1 MKIYPGRIVQYNHGL
16 RLLYVIIEVV
26 GQAASLYNIK
36 TGTISHMTVG
46 WLLHNFL
53 FL

>member
-1 MKIYPGRIVQYNHGL
+1 MKIYPGRIVQYSHGL

-26 GQAASLYNIK
+26 GQTAKLYNIK

-46 WLLHNFL
+46 WLLKNFL